1 MTTMSKLTT
10 KIINL
15 RALSKAAGVSEH
27 KVYRRRYVSESQ
39 PLCLVDRT
47 KLVNELIKES
57 VRISKE
63 LAFRVTV
70 AHQESPSPR
79 QKKELA

>member
-1 MTTMSKLTT
+1 MKLST

-39 PLCLVDRT
+39 PLSLVDRT

-57 VRISKE
+57 VRLSKE
-63 LAFRVTV
+63 LGFKVSF

-79 QKKELA
+79 LKKELA

>member
-1 MTTMSKLTT
+1 MSKLNT

-15 RALSKAAGVSEH
+15 RALSKEAGVSEH
-27 KVYRRRYVSESQ
+27 KVYRRRYVEESQ
-39 PLCLVDRT
+39 PLSLVDRT

-57 VRISKE
+57 VRLSKE
-63 LAFRVTV
+63 LGFKVSF

-79 QKKELA
+79 QKREQA